1 LNPLFG
7 PGVGALCAL
16 GSGFSWAII
25 SLIVRTFSPTFNSVT
40 INAIRTLI
48 GGALIVIL
56 SVLTGEIWSLLALSG
71 LHFGFLIG
79 STVLGFGIGD
89 TLFFESSQRIGLARA
104 MTVSTTYPLIST
116 LLAAAILGERLS
128 LRVVAGSLLAL
139 GGLALLAAREAGG
152 AIPEESFWAGFGLAM
167 LASLSWAVSVILL
180 KPPIGEVSPTAIQ
193 AVRLPLAGALLWA
206 TPWARGAFD
215 EIHTRSAPTLR
226 RLGGLGALTA
236 TSSILFVA
244 GVKYAGVSV
253 GTVLSST
260 SPLFAIPLGLVFL
273 GERLTPRALAGSVMS
288 VVGIAVIQL

>member
-1 LNPLFG
+1 LTPLFG

-16 GSGFSWAII
+16 GSGFSWAVIG
-25 SLIVRTFSPTFNSVT
+25 LVVRTFSPTFNSVT

-48 GGALIVIL
+48 GGVLIVIL
-56 SVLTGEIWSLLALSG
+56 SVLTGEIWSLLSLSG
-71 LHFGFLIG
+71 RNIGFLIG
-79 STVLGFGIGD
+79 STILGFGIGD
-89 TLFFESSQRIGLARA
+89 TLFFESSRRIGLARA
-104 MTVSTTYPLIST
+104 MTVSTTYPLMSA

-128 LRVVAGSLLAL
+128 LRVAAGSLLAL
-139 GGLALLAAREAGG
+139 GGLALLAAREGSG
-152 AIPEESFWAGFGLAM
+152 TVPEEAFWAGFGLAM
-167 LASLSWAVSVILL
+167 LACLSWAVSVILL
-180 KPPIGEVSPTAIQ
+180 KPPVVEVSPTAVQ
-193 AVRLPLAGALLWA
+193 ALRLPMAGVLLWA

-215 EIHTRSAPTLR
+215 EIHARSAPTLR

-273 GERLTPRALAGSVMS
+273 GERPTPRALAGSVMS